1 MYVEEKEMPLSTIKV
16 INHVRLFKKMML
28 PCELIGF
35 HGNKI
40 TKEAR
45 EVMSES
51 SIKWKIKFD
60 IVSKPYKRLVEEWTS
75 FVEWLKLQHIE
86 TLIIDFSKFM
96 QSVFEVTEDKKY
108 IREYRNNEVLYY
120 EKKEVRYRRIRY
132 AQTNAISSN
141 L

>member
-1 MYVEEKEMPLSTIKV
+1 MDYAVMYVEEKEMPLSTIEA

-40 TKEAR
+40 TKEVR

-60 IVSKPYKRLVEEWTS
+60 IVSKPYKRLVEEWMS
-75 FVEWLKLQHIE
+75 FVEWLKLQQIE
-86 TLIIDFSKFM
+86 TLTIDFSKFM

-108 IREYRNNEVLYY
+108 VREYRNNKVLYY
-120 EKKEVRYRRIRY
+120 EKKEVRHGRIRY
-132 AQTNAISSN
+132 A
-141 L
+141 